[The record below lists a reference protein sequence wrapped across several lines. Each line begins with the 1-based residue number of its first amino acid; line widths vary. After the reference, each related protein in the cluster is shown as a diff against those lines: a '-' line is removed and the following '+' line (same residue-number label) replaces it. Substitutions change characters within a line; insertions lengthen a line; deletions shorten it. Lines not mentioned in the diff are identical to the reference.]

1 MKESKLIIS
10 FVFLSLFAFDTFGQ
24 DLSYT
29 DTNLK
34 EAIIYPNPVIGEKF
48 TVKSEGLI
56 KKVEVV
62 NVIGK
67 VINRTEND
75 NAGVKEIQVFVGKC
89 EKGIYFVKITY
100 EDKKSIVKKL
110 LIK

>member
-1 MKESKLIIS
+1 MKESKAILS
-10 FVFLSLFAFDTFGQ
+10 FVFLSLFAFNTFGQ
-24 DLSYT
+24 DLSY
-29 DTNLK
+29 NSNVVK
-34 EAIIYPNPVIGEKF
+34 EAVIYPNPMIGEKF
-48 TVKSEGLI
+48 TIKSEGI
-56 KKVEVV
+56 ITKVEVV

-67 VINRTEND
+67 VINRTENS
-75 NAGVKEIQVFVGKC
+75 NIEINEIQIFVGKC